1 MAISTHASTSVL
13 GYVRRTECSSQMES
27 GETPKGNLNATMA
40 RPTARWEVDSR
51 PRRTRKQIEEELR
64 TSEEKF
70 SKAFRQSPMA
80 LMLSSAKDSRYI
92 EVNDTFEHI
101 TGWRRDEVIGRTP
114 YDIGLFVEPGQR
126 ADVVQRLLSGE
137 TIRNVEVRFRTKTG
151 EVRTCLA
158 SAELIEINGDPCMLA
173 VAADITDLK
182 RADEIRLRHA
192 AIVESS
198 NDAIVSKN
206 LEGVISSW
214 NVAAQRM
221 FGYTENEAI
230 GQPITMIIP
239 PELRDEENDILE
251 RVRAGDRIEHYETRR
266 VSKDGKTIDVS
277 ITVSPVRDAEGRII
291 GASKIARD
299 ITENKRRDAILRES
313 EERFRLAMNN
323 VASGVYTLDL
333 NGLVT
338 YVNPAAETMF
348 GWTNAELLGRKMHDV
363 THYKHPD
370 GSPFP
375 ASDCPGLQV
384 LQKGVE
390 LREHEDM
397 FIRKDGSFFPVVYS
411 ASPLK
416 TEGKTVGIV
425 VGFRDDT
432 LRREA
437 ERAVRES
444 EERFRLVANAA
455 PVHDLDVGR
464 RQALHLLQSGDG
476 SNSPGG
482 LSRRNWETAGP
493 RESTP
498 TMSERCLETYT
509 KAFDRREPF
518 QMEYRLRRHDG
529 EYRWI
534 FDQGVPRFN
543 ADGSFA
549 GYIGSAIDVTEHKL
563 AAEALST
570 VSQKLIE
577 AHEEERTRIARELHD
592 DISQQLTLLSLNL
605 QLVKRSHPASAAEL
619 DEEIGEALQKI
630 AKLATDIRALSH
642 RLHSSKL
649 ELLGLAAAA
658 AGFCEELSDRHAVEI
673 DFHSENISKTLPPG
687 ISLCLFR
694 VLQEALQNAIKHS
707 GSRRFQVLL
716 KGRVHDVELT
726 VQDSGA
732 GFELQEAMRGR
743 GLGLTSM
750 KERLRLVNGQLS
762 IDSELGRGT
771 TIQARVPLSGGQSD
785 TRRETAEDQ
794 SKGGLE
800 TVGPEGH
807 AA

>member
-1 MAISTHASTSVL
+1 
-13 GYVRRTECSSQMES
+13 
-27 GETPKGNLNATMA
+27 
-40 RPTARWEVDSR
+40 
-51 PRRTRKQIEEELR
+51 
-64 TSEEKF
+64 
-70 SKAFRQSPMA
+70 MA
-80 LMLSSAKDSRYI
+80 LTLSSAKDSRYI

-101 TGWRRDEVIGRTP
+101 TGWRRDEVIGRTH

-126 ADVVQRLLSGE
+126 AHVVQRLLSGE
-137 TIRNVEVRFRTKTG
+137 TIRNVELRIHTKTG
-151 EVRTCLA
+151 EVRTCLG
-158 SAELIEINGDPCMLA
+158 SAELIEINGEPCMLA
-173 VAADITDLK
+173 VAADISDLK
-182 RADEIRLRHA
+182 RAEEVRLRHA

-206 LEGVISSW
+206 LEGVISAWS
-214 NVAAQRM
+214 VAAQRM
-221 FGYTENEAI
+221 FGYTEDEAI

-239 PELRDEENDILE
+239 PELWDEENDILE
-251 RVRAGDRIEHYETRR
+251 RVRAGERIEHYETRR

-277 ITVSPVRDAEGRII
+277 ITVSPVRDGEGRII

-299 ITENKRRDAILRES
+299 ITENKRRDAILRDR

-338 YVNPAAETMF
+338 YVNPAAEAMF
-348 GWTNAELLGRKMHDV
+348 GWTNTELLGRKMHDV

-375 ASDCPGLQV
+375 ASDCPGLQI

-390 LREHEDM
+390 LREFEDT
-397 FIRKDGSFFPVVYS
+397 FIRKDGRFLPVVYS

-455 PVHDLDVGR
+455 PVLLWMSGVDKLCTYFNQGWLEFTGRSLEAELGNGWTQGVHLDD
-464 RQALHLLQSGDG
+464 A
-476 SNSPGG
+476 
-482 LSRRNWETAGP
+482 
-493 RESTP
+493 
-498 TMSERCLETYT
+498 ERCLATYT
-509 KAFDRREPF
+509 NAFDRREPF
-518 QMEYRLRRHDG
+518 QMEYRLRRRDG

-534 FDQGVPRFN
+534 LDHGVPIN
-543 ADGSFA
+543 TDASFA
-549 GYIGSAIDVTEHKL
+549 GYIGSCVDVTESKL

-577 AHEEERTRIARELHD
+577 AHEEERTRLARELHD
-592 DISQQLTLLSLNL
+592 DIVQRLALLSMNL
-605 QLVKRSHPASAAEL
+605 QLVKRSPPASAAEL
-619 DEEIGEALQKI
+619 DQKIGAAIQKI
-630 AKLATDIRALSH
+630 ADLAIDIQALSH

-649 ELLGLAAAA
+649 EFLGLAGA
-658 AGFCEELSDRHAVEI
+658 AGEFCEELSDRQGVEI
-673 DFHSENISKTLPPG
+673 DFHSENISKTLPLG

-716 KGRVHDVELT
+716 RGRVDDVELT
-726 VQDSGA
+726 VQDSGV
-732 GFELQEAMRGR
+732 GFDLQEAMRGR

-750 KERLRLVNGQLS
+750 RERLGLVGGQLS
-762 IDSELGRGT
+762 FHSELGRGT
-771 TIQARVPLSGGQSD
+771 TIQARVPLSGP
-785 TRRETAEDQ
+785 E
-794 SKGGLE
+794 GGLG